1 MADDI
6 DDLLDEVETK
16 FCVKGK
22 EKKATAVSTKRPVAV

>member
-16 FCVKGK
+16 FCTKDK
-22 EKKATAVSTKRPVAV
+22 KKKASVSRYICGTE